1 MALLMNCNA
10 FSLANRADSRFVK
23 SIFFS
28 IDSAATTFSIG
39 LPYSALLAALV
50 SPCPTI
56 VFDGPAPALPPVSG
70 GRSAAL
76 PPGFVLGGG
85 GGDPF
90 APVAVATGGVLLAVP

>member
-10 FSLANRADSRFVK
+10 FSLANRADSGFVK

-39 LPYSALLAALV
+39 LPYSALFAASV
-50 SPCPTI
+50 SPCPT
-56 VFDGPAPALPPVSG
+56 VAFDGPMPTLPPASG

-76 PPGFVLGGG
+76 PPGFVLGG
-85 GGDPF
+85 
-90 APVAVATGGVLLAVP
+90 